1 MEELYDRT
9 GMILAG
15 RYRITELLGAGSMGS
30 VWVAEQL
37 ALRTQVVVKFREELL
52 IGADGEE
59 SAARFLREARTLAS
73 VRHRNVVE
81 LFEVGTADTGEPYLI
96 MEKLKG
102 QTLGALLAARRTL
115 PLAEAFA
122 LFSGIARGL
131 EAVHAAG
138 IVHRD
143 VKPDNI
149 FLVAQ
154 EDDGPPIPKLLDFG
168 LARGT
173 ELGGGGLSSKITRAG
188 RAVGTPG
195 YMPSEQVRGLADLD
209 ERVDVYALAAT
220 FYEMLAAAC
229 PVEGESLT
237 DVLIATAT
245 DGPTPLDAHRP
256 DYAGPLTMALMRGLA
271 VDRDSR
277 YPTVRAMRERL
288 AKVIG
293 EWETQGVTLPP
304 AAHAATPPAVRSGPP
319 PIPPAARIPARTTE
333 RPVINPP
340 DGPRLRVPRPRRA
353 SGGG

>member
-149 FLVAQ
+149 FLVAP
-154 EDDGPPIPKLLDFG
+154 EDMARRDTCPRSRCGASPTSTSVSTSTPSRPP
-168 LARGT
+168 
-173 ELGGGGLSSKITRAG
+173 STRC
-188 RAVGTPG
+188 
-195 YMPSEQVRGLADLD
+195 S
-209 ERVDVYALAAT
+209 
-220 FYEMLAAAC
+220 
-229 PVEGESLT
+229 
-237 DVLIATAT
+237 
-245 DGPTPLDAHRP
+245 
-256 DYAGPLTMALMRGLA
+256 
-271 VDRDSR
+271 
-277 YPTVRAMRERL
+277 
-288 AKVIG
+288 
-293 EWETQGVTLPP
+293 
-304 AAHAATPPAVRSGPP
+304 
-319 PIPPAARIPARTTE
+319 
-333 RPVINPP
+333 
-340 DGPRLRVPRPRRA
+340 PRRA
-353 SGGG
+353 RWRASPSPTCSSRRRWMGRRRSTRTDRTTPAR

>member
-149 FLVAQ
+149 FLVAA

-173 ELGGGGLSSKITRAG
+173 SLDGGLSSKITRAG

-245 DGPTPLDAHRP
+245 DGPTPLDTHRP

-304 AAHAATPPAVRSGPP
+304 AATPPAVRSGPP